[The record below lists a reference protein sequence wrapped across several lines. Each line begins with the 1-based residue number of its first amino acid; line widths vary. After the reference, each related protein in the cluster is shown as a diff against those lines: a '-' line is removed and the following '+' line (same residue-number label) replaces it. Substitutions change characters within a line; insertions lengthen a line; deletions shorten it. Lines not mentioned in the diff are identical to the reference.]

1 VNEANELRTQNRA
14 LMEENAR
21 SRAFIERL
29 LRHQAFTPFLE
40 ELSREEGIDTKPAMS
55 TLSSASTTPTPAPVR
70 KDLNPYQNQ
79 QFGSMSSQANNP
91 QIGMTLI
98 PETPLDISMLNLNSN
113 SWGANNMGS
122 FNYSQPQ
129 VFAVTELPAGP
140 NNPIDTE
147 ALSGKGFSSIFA
159 AEDDSSVESVKP
171 DFPVIERPIESKPA
185 SVEVDEE
192 DDDPEFDL
200 YRSTPSVSATATA
213 IVTPAEQHESLFG
226 SINPEKVFA
235 HFELFI
241 SDEAADERLM
251 AKFEKQCAKMDRLCE
266 RIEDMTSHLDS

>member
-1 VNEANELRTQNRA
+1 
-14 LMEENAR
+14 MEENAR

-40 ELSREEGIDTKPAMS
+40 ELSREEGIETKPVMS
-55 TLSSASTTPTPAPVR
+55 TLSSASTTPTPAPAR
-70 KDLNPYQNQ
+70 KDPNPYQSQ
-79 QFGSMSSQANNP
+79 QFGGMSSQANNP

-113 SWGANNMGS
+113 NWGANSMNS
-122 FNYSQPQ
+122 FNYQQPQ

-140 NNPIDTE
+140 VNPIDTE
-147 ALSGKGFSSIFA
+147 ALSGKGFSSFFE
-159 AEDDSSVESVKP
+159 AEDDSPVESVKP

-200 YRSTPSVSATATA
+200 YRSSPAPSTPTT
-213 IVTPAEQHESLFG
+213 VTPFEQHESLFG
-226 SINPEKVFA
+226 TTNPEKAFA

-241 SDEAADERLM
+241 SNDAADERLM
-251 AKFEKQCAKMDRLCE
+251 ARFEKQCAKMERLCE
-266 RIEDMTSHLDS
+266 RIEAMTSHLDS

>member
-1 VNEANELRTQNRA
+1 MKTNEANDLRTQNHA

-40 ELSREEGIDTKPAMS
+40 ELSREEGIDSKPAMS
-55 TLSSASTTPTPAPVR
+55 SLSSASTTPTPAPAR

-79 QFGSMSSQANNP
+79 QFGSMSSQSNNP

-98 PETPLDISMLNLNSN
+98 PETPLDISVLNLNSS
-113 SWGANNMGS
+113 SWGANNMAS
-122 FNYSQPQ
+122 FNYQQPQ
-129 VFAVTELPAGP
+129 VFAVTELPQGP
-140 NNPIDTE
+140 VNPIDTE

-159 AEDDSSVESVKP
+159 AEDDSPIESVKP
-171 DFPVIERPIESKPA
+171 DFPVIEHP
-185 SVEVDEE
+185 VEPSHALVEAEEE

-200 YRSTPSVSATATA
+200 YRSSPVASTPIS
-213 IVTPAEQHESLFG
+213 VTPLEEHESLFG
-226 SINPEKVFA
+226 AANPEKAFA

-241 SDEAADERLM
+241 SNDAADELLM
-251 AKFEKQCAKMDRLCE
+251 ARFEKQCAKMDRICE
-266 RIEDMTSHLDS
+266 RIDVMTAHLDS

>member
-1 VNEANELRTQNRA
+1 MKTNEANDLRTQNRA

-40 ELSREEGIDTKPAMS
+40 ELSREEGIDTKPSMS
-55 TLSSASTTPTPAPVR
+55 TLSSASTTPTPTPAR

-79 QFGSMSSQANNP
+79 QFGSMSSQPNNP

-98 PETPLDISMLNLNSN
+98 PETPLDISLLNLNSN
-113 SWGANNMGS
+113 NWGVNNMDTFS
-122 FNYSQPQ
+122 YQQPQ
-129 VFAVTELPAGP
+129 VFAVTEIPEGP
-140 NNPIDTE
+140 VNPIDTD

-159 AEDDSSVESVKP
+159 AEDDTPVDSTKA
-171 DFPVIERPIESKPA
+171 DFPVIERPVESTPA
-185 SVEVDEE
+185 SVEVEEE

-200 YRSTPSVSATATA
+200 YRSSPVNATSTSTA
-213 IVTPAEQHESLFG
+213 PLEHHESLFG
-226 SINPEKVFA
+226 AASPEKAFA

-241 SDEAADERLM
+241 SDNAADELLM
-251 AKFEKQCAKMDRLCE
+251 ARFEKQCARMDRICE
-266 RIEDMTSHLDS
+266 RIDAMTSHLDL

>member
-1 VNEANELRTQNRA
+1 
-14 LMEENAR
+14 
-21 SRAFIERL
+21 
-29 LRHQAFTPFLE
+29 
-40 ELSREEGIDTKPAMS
+40 
-55 TLSSASTTPTPAPVR
+55 
-70 KDLNPYQNQ
+70 
-79 QFGSMSSQANNP
+79 
-91 QIGMTLI
+91 MTLI
-98 PETPLDISMLNLNSN
+98 PETPLDISMLNLNSNSN

-140 NNPIDTE
+140 VNPIDTE

-159 AEDDSSVESVKP
+159 AEDDSVVESVKP
-171 DFPVIERPIESKPA
+171 DFPIVERPIELKPA

-213 IVTPAEQHESLFG
+213 TVTPTEQHESLFG

-266 RIEDMTSHLDS
+266 RIEAMTSHLDS